1 MAIDRTS
8 KLAFAQLHEKATR
21 QIAAD
26 FLHALVKAVPY
37 RIHTLLTD
45 NGVQFA
51 HTGSEECSGED
62 TPTSWIARQQARTG
76 RCHAFSY
83 ACEKH
88 GIGHRL
94 TRPYHPWTNGQVE
107 RMNRTLKE
115 ATVHRYHYAS
125 HDDLHGHVQ
134 LFLDA
139 YNHAR
144 RLKAL
149 RGLTPYEFTCQ
160 AWTKKPDR
168 FRIDPSHHTLGLNT

>member
-1 MAIDRTS
+1 
-8 KLAFAQLHEKATR
+8 
-21 QIAAD
+21 
-26 FLHALVKAVPY
+26 
-37 RIHTLLTD
+37 
-45 NGVQFA
+45 
-51 HTGSEECSGED
+51 
-62 TPTSWIARQQARTG
+62 
-76 RCHAFSY
+76 
-83 ACEKH
+83 
-88 GIGHRL
+88 
-94 TRPYHPWTNGQVE
+94 
-107 RMNRTLKE
+107 MNRTLKE